1 MECDLAEDNGDA
13 GEDGGVGDNDTG
25 VNDAG
30 DKDVGEDGSY
40 SPTRGVFSS

>member
-25 VNDAG
+25 
-30 DKDVGEDGSY
+30 EDGGY